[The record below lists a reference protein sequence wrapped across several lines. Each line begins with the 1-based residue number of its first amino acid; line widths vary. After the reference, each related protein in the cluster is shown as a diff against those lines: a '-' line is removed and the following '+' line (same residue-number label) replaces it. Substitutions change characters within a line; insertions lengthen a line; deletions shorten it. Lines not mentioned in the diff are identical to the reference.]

1 MALAVIVAAGRG
13 KRMNCPVAK
22 QYLQIGGT
30 PLFVRTLE
38 VFAGHPEISVIQLV
52 VPPGDIDFCK
62 SSIPAE
68 LDAMSEIC
76 VTAGG
81 EKRQESVYQ
90 GLLGLDGDDEIVVIH
105 DGVRPFVTREIISAC
120 IKGASETGACIA
132 AIPAS
137 DTLKRVDSGNMIEN
151 TLPRGRIWQAQT
163 PQAFSLGVIKSAF
176 EKAVKEGF
184 WGTDDASLVERTG
197 RPVAVTQGS
206 PLNLKITAP
215 GDIEV
220 AERIFQSLKIPIGNE
235 EVNNVK

>member
-1 MALAVIVAAGRG
+1 MAFAVIVAAGRG

-22 QYLQIGGT
+22 QYLQIGGK

-38 VFAGHPEISVIQLV
+38 VFAAHPEISVIQLV
-52 VPPGDIDFCK
+52 VPPVDIDFCK
-62 SSIPAE
+62 NSMPSE
-68 LDAMSEIC
+68 LDAMAEIR

-105 DGVRPFVTREIISAC
+105 DGVRPFVTSGLISAC
-120 IKGASETGACIA
+120 IKGAGETGACIA

-137 DTLKRVDSGNMIEN
+137 DTLKRVDSGNIIEN
-151 TLPRGRIWQAQT
+151 TLPRDRIWQAQT
-163 PQAFSLGVIKSAF
+163 PQVFVLGIIKSAF

-184 WGTDDASLVERTG
+184 YGTDDASLVERTG
-197 RPVAVTQGS
+197 RAVAVTQGS
-206 PLNLKITAP
+206 PLNLKITTP

-220 AERIFQSLKIPIGNE
+220 AERIFQTLKTPIRNA
-235 EVNNVK
+235 EVGNVK